1 LTCFGHLYWPA
12 RFSHARCGFNAMKLL
27 IAVDSVITTEM
38 LMNAVESRPWSR
50 GTQARVVSVVE
61 DDNVPEDVWR
71 EAGYTAD
78 AVRLEMR
85 RRGEQITALTVER
98 LRQLG
103 IESEVAIM
111 RGDPQWIIPYE
122 ARKWSAD
129 MVFIRAHNLIDF
141 RSWMLGSV
149 AKAVVR
155 DAPCSVEVV
164 RAVKDDLKVVGNGHM
179 KILLATDGSEQS
191 AAAARVVAE
200 RPWPDGTEVMV
211 MSMVNPLV
219 YSIEEIGLYDGGG
232 TKRAHRA
239 IGDAAQILKDAGVKS
254 SGKVIAGKADKQI
267 VSEAREWGADL
278 IVVGTQDRRGLKRLL
293 SGSISETVAGRALCS
308 VKIVRDHDSRQ
319 TR

>member
-1 LTCFGHLYWPA
+1 
-12 RFSHARCGFNAMKLL
+12 M
-27 IAVDSVITTEM
+27 
-38 LMNAVESRPWSR
+38 
-50 GTQARVVSVVE
+50 
-61 DDNVPEDVWR
+61 
-71 EAGYTAD
+71 AGYTAD

-129 MVFIRAHNLIDF
+129 LVFIRAHNLIDF

-164 RAVKDDLKVVGNGHM
+164 RAVKEDLKVVGNGHM

-191 AAAARVVAE
+191 AAADPNCTAPGSGAAFSRSSSV
-200 RPWPDGTEVMV
+200 R
-211 MSMVNPLV
+211 SMPP
-219 YSIEEIGLYDGGG
+219 
-232 TKRAHRA
+232 
-239 IGDAAQILKDAGVKS
+239 
-254 SGKVIAGKADKQI
+254 
-267 VSEAREWGADL
+267 
-278 IVVGTQDRRGLKRLL
+278 
-293 SGSISETVAGRALCS
+293 
-308 VKIVRDHDSRQ
+308 
-319 TR
+319 TRSPFN